1 MRPLLPRAII
11 AGLLL
16 YGLNLQAQFIWTGTS
31 PTNGNITDGLNWVGG
46 IAPTGSTTLDLTFD
60 TSGAQ
65 TNVIFPDFAVRDIT
79 LGASRPAYTFL
90 SATFPLVNTLT
101 LNGNLTALAGPLTV
115 FDSSLAIALPTGT
128 HIFDIGGAPTLLAIY
143 GNLSG
148 AGSLLKAGT
157 GSLTLAGT
165 NTYTGGTIVN
175 FGTLT
180 VDTGSINHAGV
191 DLFVGKVGGDNG
203 ALAIINGGDVSN
215 KYSYIGNAAGSTGAV
230 TISGVGSSW
239 THSGD
244 LFVGNS
250 GTGSVALTNG
260 SAVSSPSATYL
271 GWISGS
277 SGTVTV
283 DGAGSIWTNSSRFWV
298 GISGTG
304 SLSITNGGVVSNAG
318 SGDLGGSTTGSGT
331 VTVNGTGSSWTNS
344 GDLTVGNNGTG
355 SLTITSGG
363 AVSNN
368 NGAISY
374 NSGGSGT
381 ATVNGAGS
389 SWTNS
394 GYLSVGEG
402 GTGSLTI
409 TNGGAVSNTY
419 GYLGLNIGS
428 SGTATVDG
436 VGSTW
441 INTNPFY
448 VGNSGTGSLTLKNSG
463 IVTVNS
469 GAGTVTLGKNSGA
482 AGTLNIGAAAASP
495 AAAGGV
501 VNAAGITTGS
511 GTGTLQFKT
520 TASSGTPYYLTK
532 DGTAG
537 GAAVLVTGP
546 TQLINTAGYT
556 VLTGANTYAG
566 VGLVGTTING
576 GTLQLTTGGSISHPG
591 ADLTTGNFGDFNIS
605 SSGSASTNHGF
616 IGYGSSGSGTV
627 TGSGSLWTLADE
639 LIVGAFGGGQGN
651 LMISNGGVV
660 SDNKGSISYIGP
672 GTSYLTVDGAGSAWN
687 NVSYIFVGS
696 GGGNA
701 RLDIKNGGTAA
712 SASGEIGLNTGYGQ
726 ATINGTGSVWNIG
739 TSLNVGNNGTGFLE
753 LDNNGLLNL
762 AGGTGTI
769 NLGSLL
775 GIGTLI
781 IGDSEFYVG
790 GGIINAAAVTTGTGT
805 GTVRFNTATT
815 KAAPYYLTKDGTSG
829 GAPVLING
837 ATALTH
843 LYGYNVLTGAN
854 TYSGGTTITGGTL
867 VAGNNTALGS
877 GTVAFNG
884 GRLQLAPGI
893 TLSNALNLTLGGTLG
908 GSGTFGTAVTAGTNV
923 HLAPGNSPGILSF
936 SNGLTLASGGFLDFE
951 VQTAAG
957 PAGTGY
963 DLVSVSGAV
972 LDITA
977 TSISPY
983 TINLISLNA
992 GGTAG
997 AVVDFS
1003 SASPYSWT
1011 IATSAAG
1018 ITNFVADRFVI
1029 NAGSFSNGLGG
1040 GSFFVAQL
1048 GNNLVL
1054 NFTPVPEPSTYALL
1068 ALGLVSLACRWRRR
1082 A

>member
-1 MRPLLPRAII
+1 MRPLLPRAIL

-16 YGLNLQAQFIWTGTS
+16 CGLNLQAQFTWSGNGTTGA
-31 PTNGNITDGLNWVGG
+31 ITDGLNWAGL
-46 IAPTGSTTLDLTFD
+46 IAPTPSATLDLTFD

-90 SATFPLVNTLT
+90 SDTFPLPKTLT
-101 LNGNLTALAGPLTV
+101 LNGNLTALSGNLAV
-115 FDSSLAIALPTGT
+115 FNSSLAIALPTGAHT
-128 HIFDIGGAPTLLAIY
+128 FDIGGVPTLLAIY

-165 NTYTGGTIVN
+165 NTYTGGTTVK

-180 VDTGSINHAGV
+180 VDTGSINHTGAFQNTVVG
-191 DLFVGKVGGDNG
+191 DLASDIGT
-203 ALAIINGGDVSN
+203 LAIINGGDVSN
-215 KYSYIGNAAGSTGAV
+215 YNGLIGSSSGSTGMASVDGAGSTW
-230 TISGVGSSW
+230 TNLRLYVG
-239 THSGD
+239 HSGAG
-244 LFVGNS
+244 LLTITNG
-250 GTGSVALTNG
+250 GSV
-260 SAVSSPSATYL
+260 SSTSSGYIGTF
-271 GWISGS
+271 SGS

-283 DGAGSIWTNSSRFWV
+283 
-298 GISGTG
+298 
-304 SLSITNGGVVSNAG
+304 
-318 SGDLGGSTTGSGT
+318 
-331 VTVNGTGSSWTNS
+331 
-344 GDLTVGNNGTG
+344 
-355 SLTITSGG
+355 
-363 AVSNN
+363 
-368 NGAISY
+368 
-374 NSGGSGT
+374 
-381 ATVNGAGS
+381 NGAGS
-389 SWTNS
+389 SLANS
-394 GYLSVGEG
+394 D
-402 GTGSLTI
+402 
-409 TNGGAVSNTY
+409 
-419 GYLGLNIGS
+419 LN
-428 SGTATVDG
+428 
-436 VGSTW
+436 
-441 INTNPFY
+441 
-448 VGNSGTGSLTLKNSG
+448 VGNSGSGTLTLSNGG
-463 IVTVNS
+463 IVSAN
-469 GAGTVTLGKNSGA
+469 GGLGPVYLANNPGSV
-482 AGTLNIGAAAASP
+482 GTLNIGAAAASA
-495 AAAGGV
+495 AAAGGI
-501 VNAAGITTGS
+501 VNAASIGTGA

-605 SSGSASTNHGF
+605 SSGFASTNHGF

-712 SASGEIGLNTGYGQ
+712 SASGEIGLNTGYGW
-726 ATINGTGSVWNIG
+726 ATINGTGSAWNIG

-753 LDNNGLLNL
+753 LVNNGQLNL

-769 NLGSLL
+769 NLGSLG

-908 GSGTFGTAVTAGTNV
+908 GSGTFSTAITAGTNV

-936 SNGLTLASGGFLDFE
+936 SSGLTLASGGFLDFE